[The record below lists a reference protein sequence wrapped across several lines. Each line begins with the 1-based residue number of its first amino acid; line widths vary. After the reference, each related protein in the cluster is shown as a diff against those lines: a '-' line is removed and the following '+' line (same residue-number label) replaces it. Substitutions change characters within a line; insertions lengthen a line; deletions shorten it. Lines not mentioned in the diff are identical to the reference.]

1 MYGYMYMYIEK
12 LYLLWYMYMKYFFYR
27 KLDRGV
33 GIFGF
38 GSLGV
43 SIID

>member
-12 LYLLWYMYMKYFFYR
+12 LYLLWYMKYFFYR

-43 SIID
+43 SIIY

>member
-1 MYGYMYMYIEK
+1 MYGYMNRYIEK
-12 LYLLWYMYMKYFFYR
+12 LYLLWYMKYFFYR

-43 SIID
+43 GIIY